1 MTTEELV
8 ERLRGLIGR
17 KVSIQSSIIHGPAG
31 AILGDVTVVDG
42 RVWVHTQDG
51 VSWVVDKET
60 VEIEIEDVDGT
71 RDFASV
77 NDVGGKVA
85 EFRTRYGAI
94 ETELRRKC
102 QCYVCEGRRKG
113 KEDERGAKLREGY
126 VEKMGCEPVL
136 LTDIDWRYEASEIR
150 ERDVAK
156 KDTDV
161 RKDDEEDN
169 GGGDTPF
176 TFF

>member
-85 EFRTRYGAI
+85 EFSARYGT
-94 ETELRRKC
+94 TEVELKRKC
-102 QCYVCEGRRKG
+102 QCHVCESGRKG
-113 KEDERGAKLREGY
+113 KEDERDTKLYEGY
-126 VEKMGCEPVL
+126 VERMGCEPVL
-136 LTDIDWRYEASEIR
+136 LTDVDWRYEASEIR

-161 RKDDEEDN
+161 CKDDEEDN
-169 GGGDTPF
+169 GEGENPF
-176 TFF
+176 VFF